1 MFTYT
6 DHIHLTDPD
15 LALDPPRKS
24 PYAFVSHG
32 HSDHIG
38 RHAAGFAAPATVAL
52 LNHRLGRSRLIPLA
66 FGHSLDRLGQ
76 RIHLAP
82 AGHVLGAAQIVVDR
96 PDGRRFVYTGDF
108 SVRRRGTI
116 DPALPVHADVLIT
129 ECTFGE
135 PRYVF
140 PTDEE
145 IRNRIRAFVER
156 AFEEKRPPVILGY
169 ALGKAQEA
177 MALVSALGFAV
188 RVERSVGAIAD
199 IYRSHG
205 VDLGPYEVFNGVVQ
219 PGEVL
224 IASPGM
230 LRRGLPPRSQTLYL
244 TGWAMDS
251 STKYRMGVD
260 EALPLSDHADFAELV
275 DFVTAVAPA
284 KVYTTHG
291 PSAFADH
298 LRRIGFDAEHLGTH
312 QIALF

>member
-6 DHIHLTDPD
+6 DHIHLTDAD

-32 HSDHIG
+32 HSDHTG
-38 RHAAGFAAPATVAL
+38 RHAAGFATPATVAL
-52 LNHRLGRSRLIPLA
+52 VNHRLGRGRLTPLA
-66 FGHSLDRLGQ
+66 MGDTFNRLGH
-76 RIHLAP
+76 RIQLAP
-82 AGHVLGAAQIVVDR
+82 AGHVLGAAQIVVEGSN
-96 PDGRRFVYTGDF
+96 GRRFVYTGDF

-116 DPALPVHADVLIT
+116 EPATPIRADVLIT

-140 PTDEE
+140 PGDDELRE
-145 IRNRIRAFVER
+145 RIRAFVVR
-156 AFEEKRPPVILGY
+156 AFEDNAPPVILGY

-199 IYRSHG
+199 IYQQHG
-205 VDLGPYEVFNGVVQ
+205 IDLGHYQVFDGQ
-219 PGEVL
+219 IPPGAVL
-224 IASPGM
+224 IAPPRM
-230 LRRGLPPRSQTLYL
+230 LRGGLPPRSRTLYL
-244 TGWAMDS
+244 TGWAIDP
-251 STKYRMGVD
+251 STKFRMGVD

-275 DFVTAVAPA
+275 RFVEAVEPS
-284 KVYTTHG
+284 KIYTTHG
-291 PSAFADH
+291 PSSFADH
-298 LRRIGFDAEHLGTH
+298 LRRLGYNAEHLGTH